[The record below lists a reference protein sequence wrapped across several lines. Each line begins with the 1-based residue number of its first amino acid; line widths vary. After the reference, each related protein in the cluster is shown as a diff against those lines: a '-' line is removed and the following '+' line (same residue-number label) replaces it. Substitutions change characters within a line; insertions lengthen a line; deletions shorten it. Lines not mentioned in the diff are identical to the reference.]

1 MIAKQESAIW
11 AAKYFATSGKGEYE
25 MSRIGKTPISI
36 PTSVEIAIDGA
47 NVEVKGPKGSLNQVL
62 PEGISIT
69 HENESLVVHREN
81 DERQSKALHGLTRS
95 LINNMVIGVT
105 EGYSKQLELV
115 GVGYR
120 VQAKGKTNLEFQ
132 LGFSHPV
139 NVSAPDG
146 IEFDVPSPTELNI
159 SGIDKQIVGQVAAD
173 IRALKKPEPYKGKGI
188 RYAGERIIRK
198 AGKAVK

>member
-1 MIAKQESAIW
+1 
-11 AAKYFATSGKGEYE
+11 

-36 PTSVEIAIDGA
+36 PTSVDIAIDGA
-47 NVEVKGPKGSLNQVL
+47 NIEVKGPKGSLNLVL
-62 PEGISIT
+62 TEGISLT
-69 HENESLVVHREN
+69 QEDESLVVHREN

-159 SGIDKQIVGQVAAD
+159 SGIDKQMVGQVAAE